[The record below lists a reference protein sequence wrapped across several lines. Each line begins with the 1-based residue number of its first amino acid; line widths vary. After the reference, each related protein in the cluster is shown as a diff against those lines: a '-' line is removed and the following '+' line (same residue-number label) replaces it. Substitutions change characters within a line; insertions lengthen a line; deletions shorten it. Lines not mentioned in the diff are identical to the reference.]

1 MRLNVSPANCNLTN
15 IVLHQASHILE
26 VSFDNG
32 ETFQLPCEYLRVY
45 SPSAEALGHA
55 PGQEVLQLDKEEVNI
70 TSIKPI
76 GNYGI
81 EPSFSDGHST
91 GIYSWDML
99 YKLGAEYQ
107 TLWANYLDKLQTAGH
122 TRKESQH
129 TR

>member
-15 IVLHQASHILE
+15 ITLHQASHILE

-32 ETFQLPCEYLRVY
+32 ENFKLPCEYLRVY

-55 PGQEVLQLDKEEVNI
+55 PGQEVLQLDKQDVNI
-70 TSIKPI
+70 ASIKPI

-81 EPSFSDGHST
+81 EPSFTDGHKS

-99 YKLGAEYQ
+99 YKLGSEQQ
-107 TLWANYLDKLQTAGH
+107 TLWKIYLDKLQAAGH